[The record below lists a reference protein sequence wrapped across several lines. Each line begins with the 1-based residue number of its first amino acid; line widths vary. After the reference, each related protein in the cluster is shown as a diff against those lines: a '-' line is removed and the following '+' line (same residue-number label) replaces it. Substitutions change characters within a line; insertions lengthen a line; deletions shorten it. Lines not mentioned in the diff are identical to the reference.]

1 MPKQPTTVDEY
12 LAIGCGRCPLGGTPD
27 CKVHNFEPEL
37 KALRA
42 ILLESN
48 LSEEIKWSV
57 PCYTYNGANVLLLSA
72 FKDYC
77 CLSFF
82 KGALMN
88 DPHNILIQPTA
99 NTQASRL
106 IRFEQGDAQ
115 KITRMADTLQV
126 YILDAIRVEDTGLEY
141 SYKSTE
147 QYEMPDEL
155 LSKFEDDPQ
164 FQAAFEALT
173 PGRQRGYLLHFS
185 SAKKSETRIRRIE
198 KYMSN
203 IFEGIGLHDR
213 Y

>member
-1 MPKQPTTVDEY
+1 MPKNPANVDQY
-12 LAIGCGRCPLGGTPD
+12 LTIGCGRCPLGSTPE

-37 KALRA
+37 KALRE
-42 ILLESN
+42 ILLGSD
-48 LSEEIKWSV
+48 LVEEIKWSV
-57 PCYTYNGANVLLLSA
+57 PCYTHDGANVLLLTA

-88 DPHNILIQPTA
+88 DPDDLLIQPTA

-106 IRFEQGDAQ
+106 IRFEAGDAQ
-115 KITRMADTLQV
+115 KIANMTDTLIA
-126 YILDAIRVEDTGLEY
+126 YLNEAIRVEEAGLEY
-141 SYKSTE
+141 EYKSTE
-147 QYEMPDEL
+147 QYDIPDEL
-155 LSKFEDDPQ
+155 IAKFEDDPQ

-185 SAKKSETRIRRIE
+185 GAKKSETRIRRIE
-198 KYMSN
+198 KHMPN